1 MFSVKGRGFV
11 SEAGVQHT
19 KTRTPGYVTSDS
31 SLLTTAWHC
40 APPVAYAWLTDSLYN
55 CRAVPACCL
64 LICVCRLSFGM
75 SGDGEV
81 AMKVVSRGDSEAVS
95 EMVHAIIQE
104 A

>member
-1 MFSVKGRGFV
+1 
-11 SEAGVQHT
+11 
-19 KTRTPGYVTSDS
+19 
-31 SLLTTAWHC
+31 
-40 APPVAYAWLTDSLYN
+40 
-55 CRAVPACCL
+55 
-64 LICVCRLSFGM
+64 M